1 MEIEMTHMKH
11 LTTAAALG
19 MGLVVGLTTF
29 SVADQK
35 TIMADEPNLAKMSGT
50 FKIDPSHAHAGFSV
64 SHLGFSMQ
72 NGQFDTISGS
82 VTLDPATPANS
93 KVNVTIDASSLD
105 SGWDKR
111 DAHLKNPDFFNVK
124 KFPTITF
131 VSTKVMPTGKT
142 TAKVTGNLT
151 LLGVSKPVTL
161 DIKMNK
167 AAKHP
172 FAKDKYLVG
181 FSGTTTIKRSEWGM
195 TKYVPNIGDD
205 VKIRLEIETL
215 KTLSQNS

>member
-1 MEIEMTHMKH
+1 MNHITH

-19 MGLVVGLTTF
+19 LGLVVGLT
-29 SVADQK
+29 SHSNADQK
-35 TIMADEPNLAKMSGT
+35 TIMAEEPNLAKMSGT
-50 FKIDPSHAHAGFSV
+50 FKIDPSHAHAGFSI

-82 VTLDPATPANS
+82 VTLDPANPANS
-93 KVNVTIDASSLD
+93 KVSVTIDANSLD

-111 DAHLKNPDFFNVK
+111 DAHLKNADFFNVK
-124 KFPTITF
+124 KFPTLTF
-131 VSTKVMPTGKT
+131 TSTKVMPTGKT
-142 TAKVTGNLT
+142 TAKVIGNLT
-151 LLGVSKPVTL
+151 MLGVSKPVTL

-167 AAKHP
+167 AGNHP
-172 FAKDKYLVG
+172 FKKDKFLVG
-181 FSGTTTIKRSEWGM
+181 FSGTTTIKRSVWGM
-195 TKYVPNIGDD
+195 TKYVPNIGDE

>member
-1 MEIEMTHMKH
+1 MKRI
-11 LTTAAALG
+11 LKTATTAFIGTTLL
-19 MGLVVGLTTF
+19 MGLTTY
-29 SVADQK
+29 SSADQK

-50 FKIDPSHAHAGFSV
+50 FTIDPSHAHAGFSI

-82 VTLDPATPANS
+82 VTLDPATPENS
-93 KVNVTIDASSLD
+93 QVNVTIDANSLD

-124 KFPTITF
+124 KFPKITF

-167 AAKHP
+167 AADHP
-172 FAKDKYLVG
+172 FKKGTYLVG

-205 VKIRLEIETL
+205 VKIRLEIETI